1 MTPNV
6 LNRYMAERMSLLGI
20 LGGSLLLL
28 FVLWDA
34 FETIVLPRRVSR
46 RFRLTR
52 LFYRVTWLPWRALA
66 RLRKA
71 GAAREN
77 FLSVYG
83 PLSLLL
89 LLMLWAAALVF
100 GFALLH
106 WGLGT
111 RLQAPA
117 GLQGFAADLYYS
129 GTTLFTLGLGDVWPT
144 SALDRLLTVV
154 EGGTGFGFL
163 ALVIGYLPTL
173 AQAFSRREV
182 NISLL
187 DARAGS
193 PPTAL
198 ELLRRHAA
206 SNGGEELTVL
216 LTEWERWS
224 AELLETHVSFPVL
237 GYYRSQHDNQSWVAA
252 LTTVLDVCALIMA
265 GLENGPIRAARL
277 TYAMARHAVVDMSL
291 VFRQPPCPPEP
302 DRLPTTELEKLRK
315 ALAAVGHVLPEGQSI
330 NDRLHNLRQTYE
342 PYLNA
347 LGKFLLMPL
356 PQWLP
361 GEPAKDN
368 WERIA

>member
-6 LNRYMAERMSLLGI
+6 LNRYMAERMSLLAVS
-20 LGGSLLLL
+20 GGSLLLL

-52 LFYRVTWLPWRALA
+52 LFYRTTWMPWRALA
-66 RLRKA
+66 RLRKV
-71 GAAREN
+71 GIAREN

-111 RLQAPA
+111 RLRAPA
-117 GLQGFAADLYYS
+117 GLTGFPADLYYS
-129 GTTLFTLGLGDVWPT
+129 GTTLFTLGLGDIWPT
-144 SALDRLLTVV
+144 STLDRFLTVV
-154 EGGTGFGFL
+154 EAGTGFGFL
-163 ALVIGYLPTL
+163 ALVIGYLPNL
-173 AQAFSRREV
+173 GQAFSRREV
-182 NISLL
+182 NVSLL

-198 ELLRRHAA
+198 ELLRRHPA
-206 SNGGEELTVL
+206 SDGGEELTVL

-265 GLENGPIRAARL
+265 GLQNGPIRAARL

-291 VFRQPPCPPEP
+291 VYRQPPRPPEP

-315 ALAAVGHVLPEGQSI
+315 ALAAIGYVLPEGQSI
-330 NDRLHNLRQTYE
+330 NDRLRQLRETYE

-347 LGKFLLMPL
+347 LGRFLLMPL

-361 GEPAKDN
+361 GESAKDN
-368 WERIA
+368 WEKMA

>member
-1 MTPNV
+1 M
-6 LNRYMAERMSLLGI
+6 
-20 LGGSLLLL
+20 
-28 FVLWDA
+28 
-34 FETIVLPRRVSR
+34 
-46 RFRLTR
+46 
-52 LFYRVTWLPWRALA
+52 
-66 RLRKA
+66 
-71 GAAREN
+71 
-77 FLSVYG
+77 
-83 PLSLLL
+83 
-89 LLMLWAAALVF
+89 
-100 GFALLH
+100 
-106 WGLGT
+106 
-111 RLQAPA
+111 
-117 GLQGFAADLYYS
+117 
-129 GTTLFTLGLGDVWPT
+129 
-144 SALDRLLTVV
+144 TVV

-315 ALAAVGHVLPEGQSI
+315 TLAAVGHVLPEGQSI